1 LSYAQKK
8 LISVRNKKIT
18 IAVDGYSSCGK
29 STFAKAIAKKLGYI
43 YIDSGAM
50 YRAVT
55 LAGIRNG
62 IATSQGVDT
71 SKLPDLLRSIEVG
84 FILNPEGDGWLTT
97 LNNEVVEND
106 IRTLE
111 VSNLVSPVSAI
122 PMVRDVMTLQQQN
135 MGKQKGIVMDG
146 RDIGT
151 VVFPDAEL
159 KIFLTANPLIRAE
172 RRLKEL
178 KAKGDN
184 VSLDD
189 VLKNIEERDHIDRN
203 RQVAPLRQAPDAIVL
218 DNSNISVSEQMD
230 WFEEIFKKVTC
241 T

>member
-1 LSYAQKK
+1 M
-8 LISVRNKKIT
+8 RNKKIT